1 METILN
7 GYRLMWI
14 MVMYDLPTTSAKER
28 RIAAKFRDFL
38 EKEGFSMC
46 QFSVYAKYCGPR
58 ERLES
63 IAKTVDEHVPENGRV
78 NILNFTDKQFGDI
91 LIIENKRKRKAK
103 EYPDQLLIFDDED
116 E

>member
-1 METILN
+1 MDYFLS

-14 MVMYDLPTTSAKER
+14 MVMFDLPVVTANER
-28 RIAAKFRDFL
+28 RIANKFRNFL

-46 QFSVYAKYCGPR
+46 QLSVYARFCGPR

-63 IAKTVDEHVPENGRV
+63 IAKKVDENIPQNGKV
-78 NILNFTDKQFGDI
+78 SILRFTDKQFGDI
-91 LIIENKRKRKAK
+91 ITIVNNVKKKTKEN
-103 EYPDQLLIFDDED
+103 PDQLLIFDDLE